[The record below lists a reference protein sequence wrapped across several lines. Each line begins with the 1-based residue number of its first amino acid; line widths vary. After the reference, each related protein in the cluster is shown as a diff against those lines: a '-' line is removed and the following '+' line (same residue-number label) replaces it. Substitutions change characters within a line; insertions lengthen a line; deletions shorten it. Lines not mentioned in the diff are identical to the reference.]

1 MPGIHF
7 SCRAP
12 INSAKANLI
21 CNLSPCSWDASL
33 CCCSTQSVVLS
44 YTPACEWSTHQGC
57 FIRRRHACPQ
67 EIPRVLKGNSCWTLA
82 SDVNAATALPSPR
95 GSPAFKFKCSL
106 LALGEQIYWISSAL
120 FLPPRVTLPPSPSA
134 YCFYS
139 PTFVSAVLNFT
150 L

>member
-7 SCRAP
+7 SCSAL
-12 INSAKANLI
+12 INRAKANLI

-44 YTPACEWSTHQGC
+44 YILVCEWSTHQGC
-57 FIRRRHACPQ
+57 FIRWWHACPQ
-67 EIPRVLKGNSCWTLA
+67 EIPRVQEGNSFWTLA
-82 SDVNAATALPSPR
+82 SDVNTATALPSPR
-95 GSPAFKFKCSL
+95 SSPAFKFKCSL
-106 LALGEQIYWISSAL
+106 LALGEQIYCISSAL
-120 FLPPRVTLPPSPSA
+120 FLPPCVTLSASPSA

-139 PTFVSAVLNFT
+139 STFVSAVLNFT